1 MEKKFKKA
9 KKPTLIQELLK
20 TTHHQ
25 KTMASQ
31 PFYLRQMKMLSFVSQ
46 FVACIMTLLV
56 VSLPNK
62 YSTDRHWYHSQV
74 DTMFFSDLVT
84 LAFLCFIRLRWMKS
98 GKELFRFERYFI
110 FSTSLF
116 FGFDNHVV

>member
-1 MEKKFKKA
+1 MFNLTLGGLNLISHNIFFISGGKNPKRP
-9 KKPTLIQELLK
+9 KKPALHQELLK

-25 KTMASQ
+25 KTMSSQ
-31 PFYLRQMKMLSFVSQ
+31 PFYQRQMKMLSFVSQ

-56 VSLPNK
+56 VSLPIK

-84 LAFLCFIRLRWMKS
+84 LAFFMFQS
-98 GKELFRFERYFI
+98 PEM
-110 FSTSLF
+110 
-116 FGFDNHVV
+116 D